1 MRDPRTASPT
11 DLDSIPDRPAVF
23 LLWASEGAPYL
34 ARTAL
39 LRRRLRRLLSE
50 KDRTSRV
57 LNLRGVVERI
67 EYWPTGSQLESSLT
81 HLELAQ
87 KYFPEDWQR
96 IVRLRP
102 PAFLRLTLDNQ
113 FPRTMVTTRLGR
125 GLYYGPFATR
135 TAAEHFNNELLDLFQ
150 IRRCEENLQPSPAH
164 PGCIYGEMN
173 RCLRPC
179 QTVVSIEEYGAEAA
193 RVEQFLRTGGA
204 SLKEPSEQAR
214 DRASAEMQFE
224 EAERL
229 HQRTARIA
237 EVQAAAGELPRTL
250 DRLAGV
256 AVLPSAIPDAI
267 DLWFLIGA
275 HWQSPRRLMLTEVAG
290 AGQSMDRRLR
300 DIVATAR
307 TPRRAQPR
315 TPGDPHPLVHLNLA
329 RWRMDRHRV
338 AHQIPLSQNR
348 QRHRPR
354 RPSRRQTRISIMKH
368 GRRMGRHHALR
379 SKYGEP
385 LARETFQVRPDM
397 EMVVNYG
404 PARQVCSIELREHS
418 SAKHQFWMK

>member
-1 MRDPRTASPT
+1 MRDPRTASPS

-34 ARTAL
+34 ARTAF

-50 KDRTSRV
+50 RDRASRV

-87 KYFPEDWQR
+87 KYFPEDWPR

-135 TAAEHFNNELLDLFQ
+135 TAAEHFNNQLLDLFQ

-179 QTVVSIEEYGAEAA
+179 QTVVSIEEYRSEAD
-193 RVEQFLRTGGA
+193 RVEQFLRTSGA
-204 SLKEPSEQAR
+204 SLKDPSEQAR

-256 AVLPSAIPDAI
+256 AVVPSSIPDAI
-267 DLWFLIGA
+267 DLWFLIGSC
-275 HWQSPRRLMLTEVAG
+275 WQTPRRLLLSEVDG
-290 AGQSMDRRLR
+290 AGQSMDRRVR
-300 DIVATAR
+300 DLVAAIE
-307 TPRRAQPR
+307 
-315 TPGDPHPLVHLNLA
+315 PHGAPNLEQLAILTRWYTSSWRDGEWIDIEWPSKIPYRKLVNA
-329 RWRMDRHRV
+329 IGRV
-338 AHQIPLSQNR
+338 AQ
-348 QRHRPR
+348 
-354 RPSRRQTRISIMKH
+354 
-368 GRRMGRHHALR
+368 A
-379 SKYGEP
+379 
-385 LARETFQVRPDM
+385 A
-397 EMVVNYG
+397 
-404 PARQVCSIELREHS
+404 
-418 SAKHQFWMK
+418 AKPESVS